1 MRDPYD
7 VLGVPRGASAEE
19 VKRAYRALAKKYH
32 PDVNPGDEEAARRMA
47 EINAAYEQIR
57 NPGRDSTA
65 RAGTSQS
72 AGYRGSYGSD
82 YGNGFGNGPYGGSGQ
97 SADGGRRQEEPFF
110 RGARRPVFAFVLIGF
125 MVLNLALSLI
135 SGLFAAQQSEARSQY
150 AQAQE
155 EYLWPGYGFGGVWSA
170 PGGQRQAQGFPGTGG
185 RVE

>member
-19 VKRAYRALAKKYH
+19 VKRAYRALAKKCH

-57 NPGRDSTA
+57 NPGRNSTA

-72 AGYRGSYGSD
+72 AGCRGSYGS
-82 YGNGFGNGPYGGSGQ
+82 GFGNGPYGGSGQ

-135 SGLFAAQQSEARSQY
+135 SGLFAAQQSEAQSPY
-150 AQAQE
+150 AQARE
-155 EYLWPGYGFGGVWSA
+155 EYLWPGYGFGGAWSA
-170 PGGQRQAQGFPGTGG
+170 PGGRGQAQGFPGAGG

>member
-1 MRDPYD
+1 MHDPYD

-47 EINAAYEQIR
+47 EINAAYGQIR
-57 NPGRDSTA
+57 NPGRKSTA

-72 AGYRGSYGSD
+72 AGYGSGY
-82 YGNGFGNGPYGGSGQ
+82 GNGPYGGSGQ

-135 SGLFAAQQSEARSQY
+135 SGLFAAQQSEAQSPY
-150 AQAQE
+150 AQARE
-155 EYLWPGYGFGGVWSA
+155 EDLWPGYGFGGAWSA
-170 PGGQRQAQGFPGTGG
+170 PGGRGQAQGFPGAGG